1 MLVQVRIQNYALIDD
16 IRLEFSKGLNVLTG
30 ETGAGKSILID
41 ALRLCFGDRA
51 DSIPFKNP
59 TQTCILETIVDFNAL
74 CAVLG
79 DKNARAQFSEFLGD
93 DDELLVFRREF
104 SAPGKSRNTING
116 RLVNLS
122 QVRSLASCLVDWHGQ
137 YDFQSIFQP
146 SAQLEMLD
154 RYAKTEKLLQEY
166 HVFYEEYAELNKTKQ
181 ALLDSIQNRDAQIDL
196 LKFQT
201 QEIERIQPQVG
212 EDETLK
218 SEWIRFSQAEKL
230 NERLSELLEK
240 LDEDE
245 LSVSSQISAAFK
257 PLIDLEKI
265 DAEFSKKRE
274 ALESI
279 QLSLE
284 EWIRDTRDYKDSLS
298 FDEKSARAAESRLN
312 AIDILKRKYGG
323 NLEAVCAFFENAK
336 QKLELLEDS
345 DLSLKELDNKI
356 QTSFQKVKIAGAK
369 ISNQR
374 TTAAEKFS
382 KKIGAELDELGMKQA
397 RFSCQII
404 SAEPGLSGL
413 DAVQFILAP
422 NAGLPAQALAKI
434 ASGGEASR
442 VMLAIKKVAGDSDR
456 ISTLVFDE
464 IDANIGGRLGSVVGQ
479 KLREIAANHQV
490 LLITHLPQIAAFG
503 ERHLRVVKSTVAGKT
518 KISYETLNGDG
529 RVKELAQMMSG
540 QEETAISVR
549 HAKELLESA
558 IPILRPSPR

>member
-16 IRLEFSKGLNVLTG
+16 IRLELSKGLNVLTG

-59 TQTCILETIVDFNAL
+59 SQPCVLETIVDFNAL
-74 CAVLG
+74 CEVLG
-79 DKNARAQFSEFLGD
+79 ERNARTQFGEFLGD

-104 SAPGKSRNTING
+104 SALGKSRNTING

-122 QVRSLASCLVDWHGQ
+122 QVRSLAASLVDWHGQ
-137 YDFQSIFQP
+137 YDFQAIFQP
-146 SAQLEMLD
+146 AAQLEMLD

-166 HVFYEEYAELNKTKQ
+166 GAVYEEYSALLKTKQ
-181 ALLDSIQNRDAQIDL
+181 ELLDSIQNRDAQIDL
-196 LKFQT
+196 LKFQVS
-201 QEIERIQPQVG
+201 EIERIEPKVG

-218 SEWIRFSQAEKL
+218 SEWIRFSHAERL
-230 NERLSELLEK
+230 HERLSELLEK
-240 LDEDE
+240 LDEDDA
-245 LSVSSQISAAFK
+245 SVASQISAAFK

-265 DAEFSKKRE
+265 DPEFSKRRE
-274 ALESI
+274 ELESI
-279 QLSLE
+279 QLNLE
-284 EWIRDTRDYKDSLS
+284 EWIRSARDYKDSLS
-298 FDEKSARAAESRLN
+298 FDEKAAREAESRLS
-312 AIDILKRKYGG
+312 ALDVLKRKYGG

-345 DLSLKELDNKI
+345 DLSLKELDKKI
-356 QTSFQKVKIAGAK
+356 QSALKKVKNAGEK
-369 ISNQR
+369 ITEQR
-374 TTAAEKFS
+374 TGAAQKFS
-382 KKIGAELDELGMKQA
+382 KKICSELEELGMKQA
-397 RFSCQII
+397 KFSCEIKP
-404 SAEPGLSGL
+404 SDPGFSGL
-413 DAVQFILAP
+413 DAVEFILAP
-422 NAGLPAQALAKI
+422 NAGLPAQPLAKI

-464 IDANIGGRLGSVVGQ
+464 IDANIGGRLGSIVGQ

-490 LLITHLPQIAAFG
+490 LLITHLPQIAAYG
-503 ERHLRVVKSTVAGKT
+503 EHHLRVAKANVGGKT
-518 KISYETLNGDG
+518 KISYEVLSQES

-549 HAKELLESA
+549 HARELLEGASA
-558 IPILRPSPR
+558 LK